1 MYNQNPQD
9 RESWGS
15 YFTRIIKECWH
26 LAGLAPL
33 LGQEDLPSQSQ
44 RLSKFSNASFSLT
57 KLCPWNE
64 IPSGFFSAPK
74 QKIMTENVIPN
85 PKYWR

>member
-9 RESWGS
+9 REDWGS
-15 YFTRIIKECWH
+15 CFARVIEECWH

-44 RLSKFSNASFSLT
+44 RLSKFSNASFFPLA

-64 IPSGFFSAPK
+64 IPFGVFLLQNKRS
-74 QKIMTENVIPN
+74 
-85 PKYWR
+85 